1 MRSSILLV
9 LLLASFEVVCGQQ
22 QPPVPDYKITSVK
35 AMLFYDNKGTF
46 SRDVA
51 EPTFENYLVP
61 SILWNTP
68 IEGASREG
76 ASTQVLVTVEVTGEY
91 AATRLRQIE
100 FIARYRP
107 VEGKREVFMRRL
119 IPIRIGESGNYIAGF
134 WLDNAGCNTV
144 RLSARILGQKQSSL
158 TKRFIKF
165 GCGE

>member
-1 MRSSILLV
+1 L
-9 LLLASFEVVCGQQ
+9 
-22 QPPVPDYKITSVK
+22 
-35 AMLFYDNKGTF
+35 LFYNNKGTF

-51 EPTFENYLVP
+51 EPAFENYLVP
-61 SILWNTP
+61 SILWNTL

-76 ASTQVLVTVEVTGEY
+76 ASTQVLVTVEVSGEY

-100 FIARYRP
+100 FTARYKP
-107 VEGKREVFMRRL
+107 IEGRREMFIRRL

-144 RLSARILGQKQSSL
+144 RLSARIVGQKQPSL

-165 GCGE
+165 GWGVNVRYALACRDARLRFPGVLFKLTTS